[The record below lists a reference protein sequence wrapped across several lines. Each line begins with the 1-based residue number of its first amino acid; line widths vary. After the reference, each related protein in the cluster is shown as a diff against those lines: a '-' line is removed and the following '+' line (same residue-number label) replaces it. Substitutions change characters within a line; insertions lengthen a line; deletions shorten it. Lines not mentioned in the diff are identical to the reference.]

1 MCQPSTGFIAQGLGS
16 RYNTRLGGQGSVWYM
31 SAFEVTLVLILAVV
45 AGTYV
50 FTQLFRKPSHE
61 RVSITASKPLQQNQ
75 TPELIAG
82 KVAIPPAFV
91 KTPYKRKVAAKP
103 VKRGRGGDAKKR
115 VLEYVAQHD
124 GVTID
129 DIARDIGITRNTARV
144 YLSARLKG
152 LVRYCDDRLWRIA
165 NMVEPP
171 KSDTPTPESN

>member
-1 MCQPSTGFIAQGLGS
+1 MEC
-16 RYNTRLGGQGSVWYM
+16 VM
-31 SAFEVTLVLILAVV
+31 SAFELTIVLILTVV

-50 FTQLFRKPSHE
+50 FTQLFRKTTPAYE
-61 RVSITASKPLQQNQ
+61 RMSITSSEPAQQNQ
-75 TPELIAG
+75 ATELIAG
-82 KVAIPPAFV
+82 KVAVPPAFV
-91 KTPYKRKVAAKP
+91 KTPYKPRRPAKP

-115 VLEYVAQHD
+115 VLEYVAQHN

-152 LVRYCDDRLWRIA
+152 LVRYCEDRLWRTV

-171 KSDTPTPESN
+171 KTDTAPPESN